1 MDAVLFACV
10 HNAGRS
16 QMAAGWF
23 NKICDRT
30 KASGFSAGTEPGE
43 RVHPEVVRVMKE
55 EGIDLASMSPQFLS
69 TELAQKA
76 TLLVTMGCGDA
87 CRYVPGLRKLD
98 WPLRDPKGQPIEIV
112 RQIRDEVRARVT
124 ALAEERGWL

>member
-1 MDAVLFACV
+1 MLCCSPAFTTPR
-10 HNAGRS
+10 RS

-23 NKICDRT
+23 NKICDRI
-30 KASGFSAGTEPGE
+30 KAFGFSAGTEPGE

-55 EGIDLASMSPQFLS
+55 EGIDPASMSPQFRRS
-69 TELAQKA
+69 W
-76 TLLVTMGCGDA
+76 
-87 CRYVPGLRKLD
+87 PRKLD

>member
-10 HNAGRS
+10 HNAQTVADGRRVVQQNLRS
-16 QMAAGWF
+16 HQSVWLLCGHRARRARSPRGRPG
-23 NKICDRT
+23 NEGR
-30 KASGFSAGTEPGE
+30 GHRPGE
-43 RVHPEVVRVMKE
+43 HEST
-55 EGIDLASMSPQFLS
+55 IS